1 MRTHEKSTT
10 DRRRECARVCAAIWH
25 TRRTHYR
32 RTKRNQFVR
41 RGRLGYLRGKVRG
54 MRATSTT
61 LVKISLRPTMTCA
74 WKNNDLWFPHK
85 PACRGYKRFTSQTDL
100 RLVGENGVDSVRH
113 GWDRPARGPAAPPK
127 SLWPGSEYTGS
138 SWRLGRSC
146 TQTRW
151 RAAVCAT
158 VQKILSKFHQKIDQ
172 FSVTRVVKK
181 IVSNVVKSVLWIAD
195 TLGATWTVD
204 GFGI

>member
-1 MRTHEKSTT
+1 MWTWERMKSRQQI
-10 DRRRECARVCAAIWH
+10 DAVNVHVCAPQYGTLDERIIDARNETNSFDAAAWVIYVVKCAECE
-25 TRRTHYR
+25 RR
-32 RTKRNQFVR
+32 
-41 RGRLGYLRGKVRG
+41 
-54 MRATSTT
+54 ATT

-85 PACRGYKRFTSQTDL
+85 PACRGYKRFTSQTGP
-100 RLVGENGVDSVRH
+100 RLVGGNGVGSVRH

-138 SWRLGRSC
+138 SWRLGRRC

-158 VQKILSKFHQKIDQ
+158 VQKSFQNSIRKLINF
-172 FSVTRVVKK
+172 
-181 IVSNVVKSVLWIAD
+181 L
-195 TLGATWTVD
+195 
-204 GFGI
+204 